1 MVWEI
6 LNLLVLFGVFIA
18 LIVVTR
24 QLSAIRYNQSVIS
37 EHLKIFIDISY
48 NKKK

>member
-1 MVWEI
+1 MVWNT
-6 LNLLVLFGVFIA
+6 LNLLLLFGIFIV
-18 LIVVTR
+18 LITVTR
-24 QLSAIRYNQSVIS
+24 QLAAIRHNQSVIS

>member
-1 MVWEI
+1 MPWDVLNALLFLGI
-6 LNLLVLFGVFIA
+6 LITLVIG
-18 LIVVTR
+18 TR
-24 QLSAIRYNQSVIS
+24 QLSAIRYNQSVIA